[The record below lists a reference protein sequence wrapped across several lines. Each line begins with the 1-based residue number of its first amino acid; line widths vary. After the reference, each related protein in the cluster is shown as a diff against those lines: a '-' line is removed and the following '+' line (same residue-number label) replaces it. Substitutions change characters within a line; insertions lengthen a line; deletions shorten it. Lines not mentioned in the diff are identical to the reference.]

1 MTTPES
7 LRVLRRSPGR
17 LRIQAAS
24 LTQDRGIGLARIAA
38 ADGVLEVRI
47 SERTGNVLIGFDPG
61 LIDEPGVLSLIT
73 DEPALDRPRRAR
85 RGRAAAQTL
94 AQPGWLRAE
103 RTETLPARPA
113 ACVAELIDFERYPEW
128 QSYVKVTTVLE
139 RDHRG
144 RGTRVA
150 TEAQVGERELR
161 FTTRYRFPSPNRV
174 KFEQDD
180 GELEAVR
187 GSWAFQSLTGGRSRA
202 THVLE
207 VKPGWRLGLVL
218 RNPLYAQLR
227 ETVLD
232 HFISELRV
240 RLEEGVD

>member
-1 MTTPES
+1 M
-7 LRVLRRSPGR
+7 
-17 LRIQAAS
+17 
-24 LTQDRGIGLARIAA
+24 QDRGIGLARIAA
-38 ADGVLEVRI
+38 ADGVLDVRV

-73 DEPALDRPRRAR
+73 DEPAPGRPRRAR
-85 RGRAAAQTL
+85 RGRAAAHAP

-113 ACVAELIDFERYPEW
+113 ACVAALIDFERYPEW
-128 QSYVKVTTVLE
+128 QSYVKVMTVLQ

-144 RGTRVA
+144 RGIRVA
-150 TEAQVGERELR
+150 TEAQVGERELS

-174 KFEQDD
+174 MFEQDD

-207 VKPGWRLGLVL
+207 VKPAWGLALVL
-218 RNPLYAQLR
+218 RNPLYEQLR

-232 HFISELRV
+232 HFMSELRV
-240 RLEEGVD
+240 RLEEGLD

>member
-1 MTTPES
+1 M
-7 LRVLRRSPGR
+7 
-17 LRIQAAS
+17 
-24 LTQDRGIGLARIAA
+24 QDQGTGLDRIAA
-38 ADGVLEVRI
+38 ADGILDVRM

-61 LIDEPGVLSLIT
+61 VIDEPGVLSLIT
-73 DEPALDRPRRAR
+73 DDPAPDRPRRAP
-85 RGRAAAQTL
+85 RGRAAAQVPAQPL

-113 ACVAELIDFERYPEW
+113 ACVAQLIDFERYPKW
-128 QSYVKVTTVLE
+128 QTYIKALTVLE

-150 TEAQVGERELR
+150 TEAQVGKRELR
-161 FTTRYRFPSPNRV
+161 FITRYRFPSPNRV
-174 KFEQDD
+174 TFEQDD

-187 GSWAFQSLTGGRSRA
+187 GSWAFHSLTGGRSRA

-207 VKPGWRLGLVL
+207 VKPGWRLALVL
-218 RNPLYAQLR
+218 RNPLYEQLR

-232 HFISELRV
+232 HFMGELRA
-240 RLEEGVD
+240 RLQAVD